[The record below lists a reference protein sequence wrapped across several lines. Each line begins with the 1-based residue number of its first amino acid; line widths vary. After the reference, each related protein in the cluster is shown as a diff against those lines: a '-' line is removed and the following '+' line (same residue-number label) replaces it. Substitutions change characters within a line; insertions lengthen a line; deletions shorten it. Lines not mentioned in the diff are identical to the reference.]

1 MDWEHAYQQKETPW
15 DKGEPSPGL
24 VDLLEGTPMAGR
36 VLVPGCGLGH
46 DVRAISVLSG
56 TEVVGVDV
64 APTAVELARGF
75 GRVGG
80 ERYALEDL
88 FGLPESYV
96 GAFDWVWEH
105 TCFCAIPKAR
115 RGDYVTAVRSVLRVG
130 GRLAA
135 IFYLDPGWDD
145 PEQGPPFGV
154 SVAELDRLFLGAGRF
169 ELEREWVPVRAYAGR
184 EGRELIRVMRAV

>member
-1 MDWEHAYQQKETPW
+1 MDWENAYQQQETPW

-24 VDLLEGTPMAGR
+24 VDLLVGMPMTGR

-46 DVRAISVLSG
+46 DVRAIARLPG

-64 APTAVELARGF
+64 APTAVALARAF
-75 GRVGG
+75 GAVGR
-80 ERYALEDL
+80 ERYVLEDL
-88 FGLPESYV
+88 FGLPETYV

-115 RGDYVTAVRSVLRVG
+115 REDYVAAVRSVLGVG

-135 IFYLDPGWDD
+135 VFYLDPGWDD

-169 ELEREWVPVRAYAGR
+169 ELEREWVPERAYAGR
-184 EGRELIRVMRAV
+184 EGRELMRVMRAV

>member
-1 MDWEHAYQQKETPW
+1 MDWENAYQQKETPW

-24 VDLLEGTPMAGR
+24 VDLLALTPMAGR

-46 DVRAISVLSG
+46 DVRAISALPG
-56 TEVVGVDV
+56 TEVIGVDV

-75 GRVGG
+75 TVVGR
-80 ERYALEDL
+80 ERYALVDL
-88 FGLPESYV
+88 FGLPASYR

-105 TCFCAIPKAR
+105 TCFCAIPKGR
-115 RGDYVTAVRSVLRVG
+115 REEYVAAVRASLLEG

-154 SVAELDRLFLGAGRF
+154 SKAELDGFFLGAGRF
-169 ELEREWVPVRAYAGR
+169 ALEQEWVPARAYAGR